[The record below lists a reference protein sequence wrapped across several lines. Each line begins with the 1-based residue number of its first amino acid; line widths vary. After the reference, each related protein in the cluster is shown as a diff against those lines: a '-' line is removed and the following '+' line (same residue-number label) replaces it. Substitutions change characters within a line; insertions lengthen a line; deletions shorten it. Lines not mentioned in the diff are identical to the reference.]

1 MADLGINIA
10 LDPKTSYHLTRL
22 AEVTKEPIQELAKRL
37 IIEGIESL
45 PEEIRLDIEEAIEKE
60 LKVNPNKAGKPLR
73 GKLRGYRRLRFDNYR
88 LIYRVNIPKRKVFL
102 VTAGHRDN
110 IYKRAGLLDLL
121 PKL

>member
-1 MADLGINIA
+1 MADLGIDIA

>member
-1 MADLGINIA
+1 MYEI
-10 LDPKTSYHLTRL
+10 
-22 AEVTKEPIQELAKRL
+22 ELLKRYAKRDFPA
-37 IIEGIESL
+37 L

-121 PKL
+121 QKL